1 MTKQYISTLKKN
13 DDIHED
19 GVTFLQRP
27 DGYWAVPG
35 PGYYIKNR
43 NHAVKAAQNLAKSN
57 PNVQTKLSDLINKTV
72 SRLDGASSDT
82 SIMGA

>member
-1 MTKQYISTLKKN
+1 MTKQYISTLKTN
-13 DDIHED
+13 EDINV
-19 GVTFLQRP
+19 GGITLLQRI
-27 DGYWAVPG
+27 DGYWATPG
-35 PGYYIKNR
+35 GGYIKNR
-43 NHAVKAAQNLAKSN
+43 GHAERAAKNLAKSN